1 MKDNFSLQK
10 FIIDLN
16 LAFNKW
22 YNKMIKRYESN
33 EIDLYFINNNCLS
46 SSNVIEKIKYDINKY
61 FSQNFI
67 LNKEDLINK
76 ILKYNENK
84 N

>member
-33 EIDLYFINNNCLS
+33 ELIY
-46 SSNVIEKIKYDINKY
+46 
-61 FSQNFI
+61 I
-67 LNKEDLINK
+67 L
-76 ILKYNENK
+76 
-84 N
+84 

>member
-46 SSNVIEKIKYDINKY
+46 
-61 FSQNFI
+61 F
-67 LNKEDLINK
+67 
-76 ILKYNENK
+76 
-84 N
+84 